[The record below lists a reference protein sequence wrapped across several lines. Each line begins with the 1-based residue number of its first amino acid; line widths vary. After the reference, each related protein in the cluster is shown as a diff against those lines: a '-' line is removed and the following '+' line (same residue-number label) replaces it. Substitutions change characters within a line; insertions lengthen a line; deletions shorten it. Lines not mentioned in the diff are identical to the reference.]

1 MLTVSEKLVR
11 SAFVGFALLLG
22 AGLLYLAGRCLL
34 PWTAPILT
42 AWVLAALL
50 EPFVAFLVRHRWRRG
65 AAAGFCT
72 LMALG
77 LLFWGLTALIGRG
90 FAAASALTKSL
101 PALVEAL
108 NLRLGALR
116 ALMDAHIRSAPAP
129 TAELLEGALS
139 SLADAAS
146 ALPTQL
152 SRSLVSFLSRI
163 AQASPDT
170 LLFLVTAA
178 LGTYFISAAFPTVNA
193 FLLAQLPDG
202 LRQRLGGL
210 GADLKSGFGGLLRA
224 QLILMGLCFLEL
236 LGAFVLLDV
245 QGAAAL
251 AALTALIDALPVF
264 GTGLV
269 LLPWAGAC
277 LLLGQ
282 TRRGLGLL
290 LSWGVTE
297 LVRSAAQAKLL
308 GDQIGLD
315 PLASLLSV
323 YVGWRVAGVGGMLL
337 FPLGLMALIRLNERG
352 VVRLWKNV

>member
-1 MLTVSEKLVR
+1 MSEKLVR

-22 AGLLYLAGRCLL
+22 AGLAYLAGRCLL

-50 EPFVAFLVRHRWRRG
+50 EPVVSFLVRHRWKRA
-65 AAAGFCT
+65 AAAGLCT
-72 LMALG
+72 LAALG
-77 LLFWGLTALIGRG
+77 LLLWGITALIGRAL
-90 FAAASALTKSL
+90 AAASALTKSL
-101 PALVEAL
+101 PALMQAL
-108 NLRLGALR
+108 NLRLDALR
-116 ALMDAHIRSAPAP
+116 ALMEAHIQSAPAP

-139 SLADAAS
+139 SLSDAAS
-146 ALPTQL
+146 ALPLQL
-152 SRSLVSFLSRI
+152 SRDLVAVLSRT

-178 LGTYFISAAFPTVNA
+178 LGTYLISAAFPTVNA
-193 FLLAQLPDG
+193 FLLAQLPDS

-210 GADLKSGFGGLLRA
+210 GADLKSGFGGLVRS
-224 QLILMGLCFLEL
+224 QLLLMGLCFLEL
-236 LGAFVLLDV
+236 LGAFLLLGV

-251 AALTALIDALPVF
+251 AAVTALIDALPVF
-264 GTGLV
+264 GTGV
-269 LLPWAGAC
+269 ILLPWAGAS

-290 LSWGVTE
+290 VCWGLTE
-297 LVRSAAQAKLL
+297 LVRNAAQAKLL

-337 FPLGLMALIRLNERG
+337 FPLGLMVLIRLNERG
-352 VVRLWKNV
+352 VVRLWRNI